1 MKKLF
6 SAVALCGGVGG
17 AMGVAGQGQPQPTPV
32 EASRPVVMS
41 GCLNTWD
48 GKMSSAP
55 TPEMPMPAGVPAQFV
70 LTNSAEEPAA
80 TTPSPAGTPETLPPS
95 GVATAQKSGMAHAS
109 YLLRTEGPNVDLRSH
124 VGHKVQLTGTLAP
137 GKPRAATSPSS
148 PEAPKPGQAAT
159 TGETTLTVTALKMI
173 STTCP

>member
-6 SAVALCGGVGG
+6 SAVVLCGVVGG
-17 AMGVAGQGQPQPTPV
+17 AMGVAGQGQPQPTPA
-32 EASRPVVMS
+32 EAPRPVVMS
-41 GCLNTWD
+41 GCLNAWD

-55 TPEMPMPAGVPAQFV
+55 TPEMPTPASAPAQFV
-70 LTNSAEEPAA
+70 LTNAVEEPAA
-80 TTPSPAGTPETLPPS
+80 TAPSPAGTPETLPPS

-109 YLLRTEGPNVDLRSH
+109 YLLRTEGQSVDLRSH

-137 GKPRAATSPSS
+137 GKPGAATRPSA
-148 PEAPKPGQAAT
+148 PEAAKSGQAGA
-159 TGETTLTVTALKMI
+159 TTLTVMALKMI